1 LLLGYLCDTLR
12 ENRGCTMADT
22 ENAAEPKGDD
32 AVGQKRACGII
43 MPIAGDADYTSDHWR
58 RVQRIIVRSIEKAGM
73 AVRLVWENPE
83 VDVIH
88 ARILQGI
95 YESDVVIC
103 DVSGLNPN
111 VMLELGLRLSTKR
124 PTIVITDNVKKPPF
138 DIGVFQYHSYQRDLE
153 YNAVDGFIEEIS
165 KKIKQVSEAYEQKR
179 YKSFVENFTFEV
191 VEPTE
196 VSVPADVAIRERM
209 DSFSRQLSRIEKAI
223 GVADQRSEPRN
234 EGPAL
239 MWEAYVTEE
248 SGNLIAQNITRDRR
262 VLGVN
267 QQRTGNKIVFTV
279 VVKAGLNAAEMVA
292 LQQWIQE
299 TIDKFED
306 VPF

>member
-1 LLLGYLCDTLR
+1 MRHALR
-12 ENRGCTMADT
+12 NTGCIMTDN
-22 ENAAEPKGDD
+22 EKPGEPKADD
-32 AVGQKRACGII
+32 SVAEKLVCGII
-43 MPIAGDADYTSDHWR
+43 MPIAGDADYTSEHWR
-58 RVQRIIVRSIEKAGM
+58 RVQRIIVRAIERAGM
-73 AVRLVWENPE
+73 TVRLVWESPE

-124 PTIVITDNVKKPPF
+124 PTVVITDNVKKPPF

-153 YNAVDGFIEEIS
+153 YNAVDDFIDEIS
-165 KKIKQVSEAYEQKR
+165 KKITQVAEAFQQKR

-209 DSFSRQLSRIEKAI
+209 DAFSRQMSRIEKLI
-223 GVADQRSEPRN
+223 GNDHRIDMRPEAVAAVFES
-234 EGPAL
+234 
-239 MWEAYVTEE
+239 YCTED
-248 SGNLIAQNITRDRR
+248 SAKQIANTIMRDRR
-262 VLGVN
+262 VLAVTHDQVGHKA
-267 QQRTGNKIVFTV
+267 TFTV
-279 VVKAGLNAAEMVA
+279 LIKSTVQPVDLAALRKWV
-292 LQQWIQE
+292 QD
-299 TIDKFED
+299 TIDHLED
-306 VPF
+306 IPF

>member
-1 LLLGYLCDTLR
+1 MVDN
-12 ENRGCTMADT
+12 EKPAKPKAD
-22 ENAAEPKGDD
+22 EAVAAKL
-32 AVGQKRACGII
+32 VCGII
-43 MPIAGDADYTSDHWR
+43 MPIAGDADYTSEHWR
-58 RVQRIIVRSIEKAGM
+58 RVQRIIVRSIERAGM
-73 AVRLVWENPE
+73 AVRLVWESPE

-95 YESDVVIC
+95 YESDVVVC

-124 PTIVITDNVKKPPF
+124 PTVVITDNVKKPPF

-153 YNAVDGFIEEIS
+153 YNAVDDFIDEIS
-165 KKIKQVSEAYEQKR
+165 KKIVQVAEAFQQKR

-209 DSFSRQLSRIEKAI
+209 DSFSRQMSRIEKLLGNDHRMESRHEAVVAI
-223 GVADQRSEPRN
+223 F
-234 EGPAL
+234 
-239 MWEAYVTEE
+239 EAYCTEE
-248 SGNLIAQNITRDRR
+248 SAKQIGSTISRDRR

-267 QQRTGNKIVFTV
+267 HDQVGFKATFTV
-279 VVKAGLNAAEMVA
+279 MMKSTLSQAEAAA
-292 LQQWIQE
+292 LRKWVQD
-299 TIDKFED
+299 TIDHLEE

>member
-1 LLLGYLCDTLR
+1 
-12 ENRGCTMADT
+12 
-22 ENAAEPKGDD
+22 
-32 AVGQKRACGII
+32 
-43 MPIAGDADYTSDHWR
+43 MPIAGDGDYTSEHWR

-73 AVRLVWENPE
+73 TVRLVWESPE

-95 YESDVVIC
+95 YESDVVVC

-124 PTIVITDNVKKPPF
+124 PTVVITDSVKKPPF

-153 YNAVDGFIEEIS
+153 YNAVDSFIDEIS
-165 KKIKQVSEAYEQKR
+165 KKITQVAEAFEQKR

-209 DSFSRQLSRIEKAI
+209 ESFSRQLSRIEKLI
-223 GVADQRSEPRN
+223 GAEQRIEARSE
-234 EGPAL
+234 AVT
-239 MWEAYVTEE
+239 MTWESYCTEE
-248 SGNLIAQNITRDRR
+248 SAKQIVSTLTRDRR
-262 VLGVN
+262 VLGVAHN
-267 QQRTGNKIVFTV
+267 QIGHKASFTV
-279 VVKAGLNAAEMVA
+279 AISSTITPVELAA
-292 LQQWIQE
+292 LRKWIQD
-299 TIDKFED
+299 TIDHLED
-306 VPF
+306 IPF

>member
-1 LLLGYLCDTLR
+1 MTDT
-12 ENRGCTMADT
+12 DT
-22 ENAAEPKGDD
+22 DTTEKPKAEAAPLEKP
-32 AVGQKRACGII
+32 VCGII
-43 MPIAGDADYTSDHWR
+43 MPIAGDGEYSADHWR
-58 RVQRIIVRSIEKAGM
+58 RVQRIIIRSIEKADM
-73 AVRLVWENPE
+73 TVRLVWESPE

-124 PTIVITDNVKKPPF
+124 PTIVVTDSEKKPPF

-153 YNAVDGFIEEIS
+153 YNAVDGFIEEIAT
-165 KKIKQVSEAYEQKR
+165 KIRQVYDASLQGR

-209 DSFSRQLSRIEKAI
+209 DVFSRQLSRIEKVISAVPQPSPRRPE
-223 GVADQRSEPRN
+223 GLTLTWETFASEEVVGAMIRD
-234 EGPAL
+234 
-239 MWEAYVTEE
+239 
-248 SGNLIAQNITRDRR
+248 IAMTRR
-262 VLGVN
+262 VSNVSH
-267 QQRTGNKIVFTV
+267 QRVGRKWNLRVSLVPDVSSAELEI
-279 VVKAGLNAAEMVA
+279 VKAS
-292 LQQWIQE
+292 IQE
-299 TIDKFED
+299 VIDGHED

>member
-1 LLLGYLCDTLR
+1 
-12 ENRGCTMADT
+12 MADDKKT
-22 ENAAEPKGDD
+22 AEPKADG
-32 AVGQKRACGII
+32 AVAEKLVCGII
-43 MPIAGDADYTSDHWR
+43 MPIAGDGDYTSEHWR

-73 AVRLVWENPE
+73 TVRLVWESPE

-95 YESDVVIC
+95 YESDVVVC

-124 PTIVITDNVKKPPF
+124 PTVVITDSVKKPPF

-153 YNAVDGFIEEIS
+153 YNAVDSFIDEIS
-165 KKIKQVSEAYEQKR
+165 KKITQVAEAFEQKR

-209 DSFSRQLSRIEKAI
+209 ESFSRQLSRIEKLI
-223 GVADQRSEPRN
+223 GAEQRIEARSE
-234 EGPAL
+234 AVT
-239 MWEAYVTEE
+239 MTWESYCTEE
-248 SGNLIAQNITRDRR
+248 SAKQIVSTLTRDRR
-262 VLGVN
+262 VLGVAHN
-267 QQRTGNKIVFTV
+267 QIGHKASFTV
-279 VVKAGLNAAEMVA
+279 AISSTITPVELAA
-292 LQQWIQE
+292 LRKWIQD
-299 TIDKFED
+299 TIDHLED
-306 VPF
+306 IPF